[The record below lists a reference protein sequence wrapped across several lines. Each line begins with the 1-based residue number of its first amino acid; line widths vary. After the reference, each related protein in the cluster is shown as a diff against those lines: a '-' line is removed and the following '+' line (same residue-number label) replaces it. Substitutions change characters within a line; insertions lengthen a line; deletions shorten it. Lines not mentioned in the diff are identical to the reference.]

1 MRLNTLV
8 APVKLHSS
16 WCNARQLSK
25 YTLQGH
31 AATVCAAVQVDIEPQ
46 ELQDMIAEFDR
57 DQDGAINE
65 EEFKAIVTA
74 MDD

>member
-1 MRLNTLV
+1 VR
-8 APVKLHSS
+8 HSS
-16 WCNARQLSK
+16 ASAHGK
-25 YTLQGH
+25 GH
-31 AATVCAAVQVDIEPQ
+31 AAIVCAAVQVDIESQ

-57 DQDGAINE
+57 DGDGAINE